1 MLVSID
7 KVNLVMSYWVNQLG
21 WNSLAL
27 IKCPLIFGFSLEKR
41 VIPRA
46 SILQFLLMKG
56 LRKKNASLVTP
67 FIYTEKLFLDKF
79 VFNFKEESDY
89 LLKLYQDKMKL
100 AYSEENKG
108 MPLTE

>member
-1 MLVSID
+1 
-7 KVNLVMSYWVNQLG
+7 
-21 WNSLAL
+21 
-27 IKCPLIFGFSLEKR
+27 
-41 VIPRA
+41 
-46 SILQFLLMKG
+46 MKG